1 MSPSGHIYSREAII
15 EYLLNKSKDLK
26 KAQKEYEEQQER
38 VRADVTR
45 QMDDARAAELAD
57 FKSNTEDVLTTGQKR
72 SQAQISVGT
81 SSAAATD
88 TDGQTVI
95 SGVTTTTVSTEQQR
109 KRQKLIDETDR
120 HVRLEQLKS
129 VSPWVPQFTPS
140 AERVILSEPPKRPP
154 SPFSGAPLRSKDL
167 ISIDLV
173 REDNPDDST
182 VRFVCPVSRK
192 TITSQ
197 KVVLIKSTG
206 AIMIEQAAKELAFP
220 TMTCPLTGKTFRQD
234 DVLELASAG
243 SGFAARGNIEAKVH
257 RPTIN

>member
-45 QMDDARAAELAD
+45 QMDDVRAAELAD

-81 SSAAATD
+81 SSAAATE

-120 HVRLEQLKS
+120 NVRLEQLKS

-154 SPFSGAPLRSKDL
+154 SPFSGVPLRSKDL
-167 ISIDLV
+167 ISVDLV

-182 VRFVCPVSRK
+182 VRFVCPVSR
-192 TITSQ
+192 
-197 KVVLIKSTG
+197 
-206 AIMIEQAAKELAFP
+206 
-220 TMTCPLTGKTFRQD
+220 
-234 DVLELASAG
+234 
-243 SGFAARGNIEAKVH
+243 
-257 RPTIN
+257 